1 MSLVLVQ
8 RSGRIC
14 LFLTHVCLKLQVAR
28 HEYIRHDKM
37 KVDAVEQR
45 APSTNNDGLH
55 LSMQPP
61 RTANKCPAWLSQS
74 SKNETTETHSRILE
88 LVRPPFQS
96 GNNVGIISTRGLS
109 HLGACAERSEK
120 AERAPS
126 NLYCENTTSIS
137 PQVAQPAADEGSR
150 TGLKGSLL
158 TGLLHDPSNAAT
170 PAGSS
175 DDSPFSA
182 RPPKMGS
189 RNAGTESMPLSR
201 YF

>member
-1 MSLVLVQ
+1 M
-8 RSGRIC
+8 
-14 LFLTHVCLKLQVAR
+14 KLQVAR
-28 HEYIRHDKM
+28 HESTRHDKM
-37 KVDAVEQR
+37 KVDAAEQR
-45 APSTNNDGLH
+45 VPSTNNDGLH

-74 SKNETTETHSRILE
+74 LKNETSEAHSRILE
-88 LVRPPFQS
+88 LARPPFQS
-96 GNNVGIISTRGLS
+96 GNNMGIILTRGLS
-109 HLGACAERSEK
+109 HLGACAERLEK
-120 AERAPS
+120 VERAPS
-126 NLYCENTTSIS
+126 NLYCDNITSIS

-158 TGLLHDPSNAAT
+158 TGLLHDPGNTAT

-175 DDSPFSA
+175 DDSPFSV

-189 RNAGTESMPLSR
+189 RNAGTESMPLPG